1 EPCGG
6 LWLISAGG
14 CAARLLPEDGGG
26 ADRRAGPGFRG
37 ITGCGGNLREGAIK
51 SESQFLLPEARKRRT
66 NDECDMECGDL
77 WPLSFRRP
85 GHSGDKSPHSTKI
98 VIVHLHLTKAEPEAT
113 RASNCT
119 HAKKPSPSGE

>member
-1 EPCGG
+1 MNP
-6 LWLISAGG
+6 
-14 CAARLLPEDGGG
+14 
-26 ADRRAGPGFRG
+26 
-37 ITGCGGNLREGAIK
+37 GAIR
-51 SESQFLLPEARKRRT
+51 SGSHQVHDFINTADVFFHISSQRPVGAT

-77 WPLSFRRP
+77 SPLFFRRP
-85 GHSGDKSPHSTKI
+85 GHSGDKSPHSKKI